1 MVLGDALQ
9 VMDRVDGRGAAVP
22 FSITFCTLDKRR
34 GTGGVIKQLKKAV
47 RCGAKHS
54 LQRNRQIA
62 VKAVNGT
69 GHPYAIHLRLILRI
83 NGEPVV

>member
-1 MVLGDALQ
+1 MVLGEAQQ
-9 VMDRVDGRGAAVP
+9 VMDRVDGRGAPVP
-22 FSITFCTLDKRR
+22 FSINFCTLDRR
-34 GTGGVIKQLKKAV
+34 RNTGGVIKTLKKAV

-69 GHPYAIHLRLILRI
+69 GHPYAIHLRLILRV
-83 NGEPVV
+83 NGQPVL